1 MANVLARV
9 DWSLVALY
17 VLVTLTVA
25 ALWVAIPAKD
35 APAWC
40 QAVLS
45 GSALFLTT
53 ILWWRDKLVT
63 RRREDDETRN
73 LHAMVLASVQKVL
86 LSVNDVIGALDDD
99 KNALQVCDEIREA
112 EHRLS
117 HLRLFS
123 PYDRLGSFTAVNV
136 LADVEVCGR
145 KLTSLLPESR
155 PDLPNV
161 RADNERKIS
170 LGLAVF
176 ARPII
181 DFEKARIEAEALATR
196 CEDAAKILLR
206 GTRGG

>member
-1 MANVLARV
+1 MARVLPRV

-17 VLVTLTVA
+17 VLVMLTVA

-73 LHAMVLASVQKVL
+73 LHAMVLASVQKVQ
-86 LSVNDVIGALDDD
+86 LSVNDVMRAIDDD
-99 KNALQVCDEIREA
+99 KTVLHVCEEIREA

-145 KLTSLLPESR
+145 KLTSLLPESQPVLPEKLTYNKHNLGHAISAFSR
-155 PDLPNV
+155 PLLDL
-161 RADNERKIS
+161 ERT
-170 LGLAVF
+170 
-176 ARPII
+176 
-181 DFEKARIEAEALATR
+181 RIEAEALATR
-196 CEDAAKILLR
+196 CEDAAKILLG